1 MIMKDVSKKAEEKS
15 CVMTITLAKTGMIN
29 LEIVHI
35 HNKFGGINLAG
46 GLVFETIQHLN
57 TLFGKKTKGKEIGII
72 YGIKYRHRSCQKSS
86 CITFKGKVTKVG
98 LYGNQLTS
106 LVGRDNTELNEFYC
120 NGNHQLKTLDVSN
133 NIKLTKLECSENQL
147 TSLDVSNCAAL
158 KELYCSGNQLTAS
171 ALDALFETLH
181 SNQGDKSIN
190 ISNNPGTADCNRS
203 IAEGK
208 GWTVIDGVD
217 DCDDDDWE
225 EDENDDDLETFKKI
239 CAKHG
244 AILGKKGEKSFIK

>member
-1 MIMKDVSKKAEEKS
+1 
-15 CVMTITLAKTGMIN
+15 
-29 LEIVHI
+29 
-35 HNKFGGINLAG
+35 
-46 GLVFETIQHLN
+46 
-57 TLFGKKTKGKEIGII
+57 
-72 YGIKYRHRSCQKSS
+72 
-86 CITFKGKVTKVG
+86 
-98 LYGNQLTS
+98 
-106 LVGRDNTELNEFYC
+106 
-120 NGNHQLKTLDVSN
+120 VSN
-133 NIKLTKLECSENQL
+133 NIELKELYCPYNQL
-147 TSLDVSNCAAL
+147 TSLDVSQNTKL
-158 KELYCSGNQLTAS
+158 KVLQFSDNKLTSMNLSPNIELKKLYCDNNQLTAS

-244 AILGKKGEKSFIK
+244 AILGKKGEKTFIK